1 MKKFQTWLAGLLVV
15 QIALAGG
22 LFWNSQN
29 RHSGNQPQPLLSFQ
43 SKEID
48 KAVISGED
56 KNVTLK
62 KVSGEWQLAD
72 NALPADSQ
80 KVIEQLS
87 KLEQLKTGWPV
98 ATSKSSHERFEVAKD
113 KFQRHIEL
121 FKGDQKVAEL
131 YLGSSPGFK
140 QINIRRPDDDKV
152 YSATMASYE
161 FPVDD
166 EGWLDRS
173 LLAAS
178 DISDIKGSDYALS
191 KKDKQWQL
199 TETDGQNTEPADH
212 QKAEDLA
219 TALSNLKVLSILENK
234 DEAPD
239 QPATELTVSSGDK
252 QWVYRFSQRNDNYY
266 VSRDDRD
273 AVFKISKPIYDSIV
287 EVKEPQLAGQES
299 HSDDAKTDNNSQS

>member
-1 MKKFQTWLAGLLVV
+1 MKKFQTWLAALLVV

-29 RHSGNQPQPLLSFQ
+29 RHSGNQPQQLLSFQ

-62 KVSGEWQLAD
+62 KASGEWQLAD
-72 NALPADSQ
+72 NSLPADSQ
-80 KVIEQLS
+80 KIIEQLS
-87 KLEQLKTGWPV
+87 KLEKLKTGWPV
-98 ATSKSSHERFEVAKD
+98 ATTKSSHERFEVAKD

-152 YSATMASYE
+152 YSAALTSYE

-178 DISDIKGSDYALS
+178 DVSGIKGSDYALT

-199 TETDGQNTEPADH
+199 TEKDGQSTEPADS
-212 QKAEDLA
+212 QKANDLA
-219 TALSNLKVLSILENK
+219 TALSNLKVLSILQNK

-239 QPATELTVSSGDK
+239 QPTAELTVSSGDT

-266 VSRDDRD
+266 VSRNDRD

-287 EVKEPQLAGQES
+287 DVKEPQLAGQES
-299 HSDDAKTDNNSQS
+299 HNDEAETDDNSQS